1 MWEFKKSCSWYN
13 IFHYMTRRAV
23 ENFIARGVVSD
34 EFRNKLLSGQMTRK
48 DIALINPNLDSR
60 DVNAIIF
67 SMMFTDSLENFA
79 TGLGEYIDFRYHD
92 GRPAGDNLPVSV

>member
-1 MWEFKKSCSWYN
+1 
-13 IFHYMTRRAV
+13 MTEQAV
-23 ENFIARGVVSD
+23 NDFIGRGVLSD
-34 EFRNKLLSGQMTRK
+34 EFRNKLLSGQMSRK

-79 TGLGEYIDFRYHD
+79 AGLGEYIDFRYRD
-92 GRPAGDNLPVSV
+92 GRPAGDNLPVSI